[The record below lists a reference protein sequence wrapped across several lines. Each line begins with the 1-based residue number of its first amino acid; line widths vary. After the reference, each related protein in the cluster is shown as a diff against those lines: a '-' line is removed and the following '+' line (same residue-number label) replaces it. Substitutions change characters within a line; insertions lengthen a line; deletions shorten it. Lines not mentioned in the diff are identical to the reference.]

1 MKFLLDEN
9 VHNGLVSFLR
19 GLGNEVLQPP
29 KGIKNGKVFAFAQKE
44 SCILL
49 TRDND
54 FLNEPF
60 IAMNHE
66 GIIFLRVHPKDLEAQ
81 QRALTKLLTFF
92 TEPDK
97 FKNKIIRLLPNEE
110 YELVK

>member
-1 MKFLLDEN
+1 MKILLDEN
-9 VHNGLVSFLR
+9 VHSGLVNFLK
-19 GLGNEVLQPP
+19 GLGNEVIQPP
-29 KGIKNGKVFAFAQKE
+29 KGIKNGMIFAFAQKE

-60 IAMNHE
+60 ITTKHE

-81 QRALTKLLTFF
+81 KRALTKLLMFF
-92 TEPDK
+92 TSPDK
-97 FKNKIIRLLPNEE
+97 LKNKINKLLPNEE